1 MVYNSLYLNFFI
13 FSLCEQL
20 LYSNKYILMP
30 FARSQGHINLFKI
43 IKNTNYIKEYLLFL
57 LFLKIILNNESYS
70 N

>member
-1 MVYNSLYLNFFI
+1 
-13 FSLCEQL
+13 
-20 LYSNKYILMP
+20 MP